1 MSMNVQGI
9 REASIEPTAPG
20 EGGISEGCVLLR
32 AGLNKTGKR
41 MYTPEFVQEHL
52 SRFDGAFCS
61 ADHPS
66 LSEGKDLPERSM
78 LRLAAVVRN
87 PRWDEAMNA
96 AIGDVEYLNT
106 PAGQTMREAFRN
118 DVVRERA
125 GMSIY
130 WSGPVQVERRKLKEA
145 GGRAVDVPIRLLG
158 DGQFDVD
165 FVTRPSA
172 GGKVG
177 PLREGVDDAMLSD
190 VTLEQLT
197 AERPDLIEA
206 ARQGY
211 VRQEDMPPAPPDNTA
226 ALAEA
231 NRRIEALEQR
241 NLALEA
247 QGIVR
252 DKLAECDLPAKAK
265 AYVAKHFADVV
276 NTAGLAEAID
286 AEIAEVKELGLAESG
301 RVQGIT
307 GEPPAAVFDS
317 MAGVRD
323 LWGIPEPK

>member
-1 MSMNVQGI
+1 
-9 REASIEPTAPG
+9 
-20 EGGISEGCVLLR
+20 
-32 AGLNKTGKR
+32 
-41 MYTPEFVQEHL
+41 
-52 SRFDGAFCS
+52 
-61 ADHPS
+61 
-66 LSEGKDLPERSM
+66 
-78 LRLAAVVRN
+78 
-87 PRWDEAMNA
+87 
-96 AIGDVEYLNT
+96 
-106 PAGQTMREAFRN
+106 
-118 DVVRERA
+118 
-125 GMSIY
+125 
-130 WSGPVQVERRKLKEA
+130 
-145 GGRAVDVPIRLLG
+145 
-158 DGQFDVD
+158 
-165 FVTRPSA
+165 
-172 GGKVG
+172 
-177 PLREGVDDAMLSD
+177 MLSD